1 MLPFDI
7 ETLVAPRHLDVTR
20 LQVRAVLAH
29 LRDVQREA
37 AAHCFGDG
45 LLDRRL
51 RLARPGPVA
60 LQHPVPM
67 LDLNER
73 AARFVTGAP
82 ERREFLPRL
91 DRPIGRGQQ
100 MRNLDGELRLAWL
113 EHLNRQSRR
122 NFFSKTVL
130 RFEHRAINAG
140 AKGDWDGGFTFRV
153 RRETLYRDRV
163 GE

>member
-1 MLPFDI
+1 MLQF
-7 ETLVAPRHLDVTR
+7 ELEALVAPRHLDVTR

-29 LRDVQREA
+29 LRDVEREA
-37 AAHCFGDG
+37 AAHCLGDG

-51 RLARPGPVA
+51 RFARPGPVT

-82 ERREFLPRL
+82 QRREFLPRL
-91 DRPIGRGQQ
+91 DRPIGRGEQ
-100 MRNLDGELRLAWL
+100 MWNLDRELRLAWL

-122 NFFSKTVL
+122 NFFPKTVL
-130 RFEHRAINAG
+130 RFQHGAINSD
-140 AKGDWDGGFTFRV
+140 AKVEWDG
-153 RRETLYRDRV
+153 
-163 GE
+163 

>member
-1 MLPFDI
+1 MLPF
-7 ETLVAPRHLDVTR
+7 ELEALVAPRHLDVTR

-37 AAHCFGDG
+37 AAHCLSDG

-51 RLARPGPVA
+51 RFARPGPVT

-73 AARFVTGAP
+73 AARFITGAP
-82 ERREFLPRL
+82 QRREFLPRL
-91 DRPIGRGQQ
+91 DRPIGRGEQ
-100 MRNLDGELRLAWL
+100 MRYLDGELRLAWL

-122 NFFSKTVL
+122 NFLSKTVL
-130 RFEHRAINAG
+130 CFEHRALSAG
-140 AKGDWDGGFTFRV
+140 AGVQWDC
-153 RRETLYRDRV
+153 
-163 GE
+163 